1 MYEKAKALAEEHSRV
16 STSMLQRRLRI
27 GYPRAARIMDRL
39 EDEGIVGGGGSSG
52 GGGGSREVSSR
63 DLDGG
68 YVSSGDP
75 FDLDDPNEPG
85 FRPPRN
91 NPWEDN

>member
-1 MYEKAKALAEEHSRV
+1 
-16 STSMLQRRLRI
+16 
-27 GYPRAARIMDRL
+27 MDRL
-39 EDEGIVGGGGSSG
+39 EDEGIVGGGG
-52 GGGGSREVSSR
+52 GGGSSREVGSR
-63 DLDGG
+63 DMDSG

-91 NPWEDN
+91 NPWED